1 MEIPETRWARSGDVN
16 IAYQVVGAGPAD
28 LVFCPPFASNV
39 ELVWEVPP
47 RRRINEALAAITRLI
62 VFDKRG
68 TGLSDRIAG
77 VAPLE
82 ERMDDV
88 RAVMD
93 AAGSSRAAL
102 LGLLDGGPLSILFAA
117 THPERCLGLILFGAS
132 ARTLWAPDYPWGER
146 REDVEREGNEIER
159 DWGTIEDALRTTD
172 HLFPGAVDRDALA
185 ASFARFQRNSASP
198 RGAAD
203 LWRMMIDIDVRPLL
217 ATLQVPVLV
226 LSRERMDDS
235 LRESARFLVDSIPGA
250 RLFEVPG
257 TGNGLYGDGFA
268 EMVDEIGRFLD
279 VAASGLAR
287 EPERA
292 LATVLFTDIVDSTA
306 KAVELGDRAW
316 GELVAEHHSLVR
328 GELQRFRGRELDTAG
343 DGFFAS
349 FDGPARAIRCACAVR
364 DAVAGVGLE
373 VRAGIHTGECELV
386 DGKVAGV
393 AVVTGAR
400 ITGIAAAGE
409 VLVSATVRD
418 LVAGSGIV
426 FEDRGLHTLKGL
438 PEQRQ
443 IYSVADVPA

>member
-47 RRRINEALAAITRLI
+47 RRRINEALASITRLI

-132 ARTLWAPDYPWGER
+132 PRTLWAPDYPWGES
-146 REDVEREGNEIER
+146 REDVEREANEIEQ